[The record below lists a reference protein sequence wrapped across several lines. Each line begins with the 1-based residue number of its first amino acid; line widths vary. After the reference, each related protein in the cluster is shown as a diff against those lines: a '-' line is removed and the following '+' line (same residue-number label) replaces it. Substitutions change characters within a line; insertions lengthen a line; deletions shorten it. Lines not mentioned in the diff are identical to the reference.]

1 MVACRICLEAE
12 PSQELIAPCNCAGS
26 CAYVHRNCLDL
37 WRRSLS
43 RCSRSPRRA
52 AVEYCS
58 TCGFQFELE
67 GECRA
72 LRAGLGP
79 LGALPALLLH
89 SGREPGQARLLREQV
104 ALALLDVALLAAV
117 GADLLAVAMVPSYL
131 ALSRQAAFAL
141 GCCAYACLLAMW
153 LQEGFG
159 RRRDGRLALAVHL
172 PSLCAAMSALAR
184 PPTSL
189 ASTVHELAGVL
200 RVVPETACLIV
211 GALCVAEVRE
221 ELRDW
226 VRGDHVELPRIKC
239 MRGAGPPRIKPE
251 REPCAAGK
259 AYGDGGGE
267 STGMAAVGLDRAGLT
282 ARRIVAAA

>member
-12 PSQELIAPCNCAGS
+12 PSEALIAPCNCAGS

-67 GECRA
+67 GESHAAC
-72 LRAGLGP
+72 AGLGP
-79 LGALPALLLH
+79 LGVLPALLRH

-104 ALALLDVALLAAV
+104 VLALIDMALLAAV
-117 GADLLAVAMVPSYL
+117 GADLLALAMMPSYL
-131 ALSRQAAFAL
+131 ALSRQAALTL

-172 PSLCAAMSALAR
+172 PALCAAMGALAR

-189 ASTVHELAGVL
+189 ASKVQELAGVF
-200 RVVPETACLIV
+200 RVVPEMACLIV

-221 ELRDW
+221 ELREL
-226 VRGDHVELPRIKC
+226 VRGDDVDLPRIKC
-239 MRGAGPPRIKPE
+239 MRGAGPPRIKLE
-251 REPCAAGK
+251 SEPCAAGK
-259 AYGDGGGE
+259 AHGGGGE
-267 STGMAAVGLDRAGLT
+267 STGMAAAGLERAGLT